1 MVRSDTAI
9 GMLCRF
15 HLRLKASVDLLSK
28 NTAQVPGST
37 GVTEENN
44 ICDTYSCAN
53 IHKRYQLDR
62 DIVAL
67 LPPGR
72 RLCLANSS
80 REYAS
85 SVKVTTPL
93 VKHITSQ
100 TSRTHQLPDESL
112 SKLAQNVVSC
122 ERPGELKGR
131 AKRIRVRSPPKIER
145 ALLLAAEKGH
155 HCG

>member
-28 NTAQVPGST
+28 KTAQVPGST

-67 LPPGR
+67 LLTWETPVPCKFKPG
-72 RLCLANSS
+72 
-80 REYAS
+80 
-85 SVKVTTPL
+85 
-93 VKHITSQ
+93 
-100 TSRTHQLPDESL
+100 
-112 SKLAQNVVSC
+112 
-122 ERPGELKGR
+122 
-131 AKRIRVRSPPKIER
+131 VRFIS
-145 ALLLAAEKGH
+145 
-155 HCG
+155 

>member
-28 NTAQVPGST
+28 NTVQVPGSI

-53 IHKRYQLDR
+53 IRKRNQIGTSQRSYS
-62 DIVAL
+62 
-67 LPPGR
+67 PGR

-100 TSRTHQLPDESL
+100 KSRTHQLPDESL

-131 AKRIRVRSPPKIER
+131 AKRIMKFPPHVQVCMREGLNARSR
-145 ALLLAAEKGH
+145 HDL
-155 HCG
+155 

>member
-28 NTAQVPGST
+28 STVQVPGSI

-53 IHKRYQLDR
+53 IRKRNQLDR

-67 LPPGR
+67 LLTWETPVPCKFKPGVRFISQGDNTPCEAYYISKISDTPATR
-72 RLCLANSS
+72 R
-80 REYAS
+80 
-85 SVKVTTPL
+85 
-93 VKHITSQ
+93 
-100 TSRTHQLPDESL
+100 
-112 SKLAQNVVSC
+112 VS
-122 ERPGELKGR
+122 
-131 AKRIRVRSPPKIER
+131 
-145 ALLLAAEKGH
+145 
-155 HCG
+155 

>member
-15 HLRLKASVDLLSK
+15 HLRLKASVDSLSK

-62 DIVAL
+62 DVVAL
-67 LPPGR
+67 LLTLETPVPCKFKPGVR
-72 RLCLANSS
+72 FISQGDNTTCEAYYISNISNTPATRL
-80 REYAS
+80 
-85 SVKVTTPL
+85 
-93 VKHITSQ
+93 
-100 TSRTHQLPDESL
+100 
-112 SKLAQNVVSC
+112 VS
-122 ERPGELKGR
+122 
-131 AKRIRVRSPPKIER
+131 
-145 ALLLAAEKGH
+145 
-155 HCG
+155 